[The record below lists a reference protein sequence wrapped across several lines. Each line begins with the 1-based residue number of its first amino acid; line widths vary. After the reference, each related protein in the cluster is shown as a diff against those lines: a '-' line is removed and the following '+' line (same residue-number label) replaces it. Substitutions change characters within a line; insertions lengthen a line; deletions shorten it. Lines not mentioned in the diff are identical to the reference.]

1 MPDLTCWSGMSSTA
15 TEVASEPVP
24 DVVGTM
30 TSGLSGE
37 DGLRPPPI
45 GGLT

>member
-1 MPDLTCWSGMSSTA
+1 MPDLTCWSGMSSIGHR
-15 TEVASEPVP
+15 VASAPVP

-30 TSGLSGE
+30 TSGLSGD
-37 DGLRPPPI
+37 DGFVPPPI